1 MSRKLISAV
10 IFDIDGTL
18 LDDTEQKKLMPKDK
32 KDREGW
38 NEYLKFYDLCV
49 PNKPCVELVKKFS
62 NTHKIIFITARE
74 DRFNSR
80 KDTEIELIKA
90 IGDIDFMLL
99 MRKDDDFR
107 ESSKV
112 KKELYKEHVK
122 NKYNVLFVAD
132 DDKKNIKMFKKQGIT
147 GLRYYEVKK

>member
-1 MSRKLISAV
+1 M
-10 IFDIDGTL
+10 
-18 LDDTEQKKLMPKDK
+18 
-32 KDREGW
+32 
-38 NEYLKFYDLCV
+38 
-49 PNKPCVELVKKFS
+49 VKKFS